1 MTAIACAEE
10 AQGQH
15 PAGPKSPDRQA
26 NDCMV
31 EKNARP
37 LGFQLL
43 LLLSSSFLLL
53 LFIND
58 RPQFQNIMSFLIIRV
73 SHIKWLRNLRHSTS
87 QGWANCQPFKS
98 PRTWKTSVSAGGRCL
113 IMEVDRGPT
122 RPPTTSSRLHPTFS
136 GWCFGTCGIIY
147 WE

>member
-10 AQGQH
+10 AQGQY

-43 LLLSSSFLLL
+43 LLVLL

-58 RPQFQNIMSFLIIRV
+58 RPQFQNIMSLLIIR
-73 SHIKWLRNLRHSTS
+73 
-87 QGWANCQPFKS
+87 F
-98 PRTWKTSVSAGGRCL
+98 
-113 IMEVDRGPT
+113 
-122 RPPTTSSRLHPTFS
+122 FS
-136 GWCFGTCGIIY
+136 Y
-147 WE
+147 

>member
-10 AQGQH
+10 AQGQY

-43 LLLSSSFLLL
+43 LLVLLLL

-58 RPQFQNIMSFLIIRV
+58 RPQFQNIMSFLIIR
-73 SHIKWLRNLRHSTS
+73 
-87 QGWANCQPFKS
+87 F
-98 PRTWKTSVSAGGRCL
+98 
-113 IMEVDRGPT
+113 
-122 RPPTTSSRLHPTFS
+122 FS
-136 GWCFGTCGIIY
+136 Y
-147 WE
+147 